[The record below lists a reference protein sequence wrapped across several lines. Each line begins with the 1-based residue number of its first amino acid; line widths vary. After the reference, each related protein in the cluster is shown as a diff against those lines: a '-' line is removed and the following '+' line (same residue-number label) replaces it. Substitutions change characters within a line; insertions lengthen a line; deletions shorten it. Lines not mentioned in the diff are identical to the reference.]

1 MAFYYPGIDMQLPYI
16 KRVFKMATL
25 KWSLIIAD
33 ILGIPIWMIGIVSN
47 MDNIRSAILFILGLM
62 YVMTR
67 MYFFVIQKKQ
77 AIREKE
83 IDLWNKEQ
91 DKQDRIKKSK

>member
-1 MAFYYPGIDMQLPYI
+1 
-16 KRVFKMATL
+16 MATL